1 MMQTVR
7 EWLAAAGWS
16 GVALAAL
23 CLYFIV
29 RHGFPWFW
37 AKVTSIFN
45 SARED
50 VTWLDGRVT
59 VLEGTLGITPI
70 AKPSAT
76 AKPPVVAPAPVPVLT
91 KADVDAAVKAA
102 LATQA
107 PAAPAVPT
115 AAA

>member
-70 AKPSAT
+70 AKPSA
-76 AKPPVVAPAPVPVLT
+76 AVKPPVVAPVPVLT